1 MVKVDYVMCAFYEM
15 KMVVVDLADCLS
27 WVSGYFGLFLIIH
40 HYEQDQTY
48 GCRGPCRG
56 PPLVESLLGVGL
68 ATIPI
73 TPPYRTL
80 DNRWRTLPYHGLE
93 KV

>member
-56 PPLVESLLGVGL
+56 PPLVGVLIMIMILVGIDWVSRQKMLLPLQAYPRG
-68 ATIPI
+68 
-73 TPPYRTL
+73 
-80 DNRWRTLPYHGLE
+80 TLPE
-93 KV
+93 